1 MAATNG
7 IAPPSSNAEAASSRK
22 LRIGLLGLYG
32 MPMQTLQFTGFETG
46 FGEIAPRLAAAGH
59 DVTMYCRRNSFPESM
74 RPNEYRGVK
83 LIYVPSPGGKN
94 FSGLLS
100 TFFAVVHALTRG
112 RYDLY
117 CFVNVG
123 MGHHAALCRIFGKKV
138 VMNVDGLDW
147 TRAKWGPVARKYF
160 LSAAHSA
167 IRFCNALITDAEAM
181 RRFYLERFS
190 KDTTMIAYGA
200 YVETSKQPE
209 LISQFGIEPNE
220 YYLIASRLVPENN
233 ADLITDAFLRSG
245 SPKKLLIAGGANYD
259 SPFHRRLREM
269 AGDNVLLAGHIND
282 VDVIRELHCNCFA
295 YVHGHS
301 VGGTNPSL
309 LKAMGFGNCILAL
322 DTVFNREALGDDGV
336 FFPRDARVL
345 ADLMMKL
352 EGNPRRVAE
361 LRAMGPR
368 RIRQEYTWEK
378 IASQYEDLFQRVAG
392 T

>member
-1 MAATNG
+1 
-7 IAPPSSNAEAASSRK
+7 
-22 LRIGLLGLYG
+22 
-32 MPMQTLQFTGFETG
+32 
-46 FGEIAPRLAAAGH
+46 
-59 DVTMYCRRNSFPESM
+59 
-74 RPNEYRGVK
+74 
-83 LIYVPSPGGKN
+83 
-94 FSGLLS
+94 
-100 TFFAVVHALTRG
+100 
-112 RYDLY
+112 
-117 CFVNVG
+117 
-123 MGHHAALCRIFGKKV
+123 
-138 VMNVDGLDW
+138 MNVDGLDW